1 MEESELFFLWPLSTR
16 VRNCSTEGNENV
28 AFVVSLVVFVI
39 WSYFLL
45 RGDEIPLWTNISSTR
60 RRRNKKL
67 DDLPDVWYL
76 IRDMWCALRDTK
88 YMIRDTIV
96 SVMRWIFLNLGRTV
110 WCSCCCSRI
119 CPKTFAVRRKEGR
132 QKEVST
138 ILSLFVWY
146 LHFW

>member
-28 AFVVSLVVFVI
+28 AFVVSLLVFVI

-45 RGDEIPLWTNISSTR
+45 RGDEIPLWTNISWTR
-60 RRRNKKL
+60 RRNQKR

-76 IRDMWCALRDTK
+76 IRDMRCALRDTK
-88 YMIRDTIV
+88 YMIRD
-96 SVMRWIFLNLGRTV
+96 SQCDGMIFLNLGRTV
-110 WCSCCCSRI
+110 WCSCCCSGI

>member
-28 AFVVSLVVFVI
+28 AFVVSPVVFVI

-45 RGDEIPLWTNISSTR
+45 RGDEIPLWTNISST

-96 SVMRWIFLNLGRTV
+96 SVGVIFLNLGRTV

-138 ILSLFVWY
+138 ILSLFVRY

>member
-28 AFVVSLVVFVI
+28 AFVVSLLVFVI

-60 RRRNKKL
+60 RRNQKR
-67 DDLPDVWYL
+67 DDFARCVIFDSWYEMRTAWYE
-76 IRDMWCALRDTK
+76 IHDTW
-88 YMIRDTIV
+88 YDSQCDGM
-96 SVMRWIFLNLGRTV
+96 IFLNLGRTM